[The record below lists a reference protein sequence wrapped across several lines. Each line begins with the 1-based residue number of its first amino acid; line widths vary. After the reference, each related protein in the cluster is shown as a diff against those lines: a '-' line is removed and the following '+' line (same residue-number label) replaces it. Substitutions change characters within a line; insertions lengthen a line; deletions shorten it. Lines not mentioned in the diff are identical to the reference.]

1 MIIYNIT
8 AKVHHSIDGDWLRWQ
23 QEEQIPQV
31 MKTGFFNSYKLLRLL
46 EQDDREGKT
55 YAVQYFAETHEQYA
69 QYIHQQ
75 ATAMRQQSVNK
86 WGTHVISFHSALEV
100 IQ

>member
-8 AKVHHSIDGDWLRWQ
+8 AKVHHSIDADWLRWQ
-23 QEEQIPQV
+23 QEVQVPQV
-31 MKTGFFNSYKLLRLL
+31 MKTGFFHSYKLLRLL
-46 EQDDREGKT
+46 EQDDSEGKT
-55 YAVQYFAETHEQYA
+55 YAVQYFTETPEQYE
-69 QYIHQQ
+69 QYIREQ
-75 ATAMRQQSVNK
+75 AAAARQQSANR